1 MSVQPAGAPPA
12 ALASLPPV
20 VVARGLC
27 KRFGSREA
35 VRDLDLE
42 IPQGGCFGFLGPNGA
57 GKTTTLRMILGL
69 CRPSAGSLEVLGLP
83 VPERLREIRA
93 RVGVVPQSDNQDP
106 DFTVEENLQVYA
118 RYFGLK
124 PPQVRGRIDEMLEFL
139 ELGDR
144 RDARIREL
152 SGGIKR
158 RLSIARALINDP
170 ELIILDEPSTGLDPQ
185 VRHLIWTRLRQL
197 KAAGKTLLLTTHYMD
212 EAERLCDDLVVM
224 DHGRVIMR
232 GAPRALIASEIEP
245 HVLEIRGETA
255 DIAPLLDRLPG
266 TRLTSTGDT
275 HYAYTSDLAPLRE
288 RLERAPRL
296 TWTHRPANLE
306 DVFLKLTGHE
316 LRE

>member
-1 MSVQPAGAPPA
+1 MSVQTASAPRA
-12 ALASLPPV
+12 AAQSLPPV
-20 VVARGLC
+20 VVARGLG

-83 VPERLREIRA
+83 VPERIREIRA
-93 RVGVVPQSDNQDP
+93 RIGVVPQSDNQDP
-106 DFTVEENLQVYA
+106 DFSVEENLLVYA

-124 PPQVRGRIDEMLEFL
+124 PRQVRGRIDELLEFL

-144 RDARIREL
+144 RNARIREL

-224 DHGRVIMR
+224 DHGRIISR
-232 GAPRALIASEIEP
+232 GAPRRLIAGEIEP
-245 HVLEIRGETA
+245 HVLEIRGEA
-255 DIAPLLDRLPG
+255 AAIAPLLDGLPG

-275 HYAYTSDLAPLRE
+275 HYAYTSDLGPLRE
-288 RLERAPRL
+288 RLDQAPRL